1 MTDTKTIKVGLL
13 GLGTVGTGVYK
24 LIGRRSEEMQQK
36 TGAALEIKKILVH
49 NMKKV
54 RQGVDQNLL
63 TDQWKEIIE
72 DDEIQIVIEVMGGI
86 EPAKTM
92 ITEALKAGKN
102 VVSAN
107 KDLIAEYGKE
117 LYDAAKEGSADF
129 LFEAAVA
136 GGIPI
141 IRPLKQCLEG
151 NQIDEIMGIVN
162 GTTNYILTKMFE
174 DNMDFDEALAK
185 ATELGY
191 AEADPTADIEGIDA
205 GRKVAILASV
215 AFNSRVTLDNV
226 HIEGITKIT
235 AKDIRYA
242 KEMGC
247 EIKLLGVARCQEDG
261 VEAYVCPMLIP
272 AEHPL
277 ASVNDSYN
285 AVFVHGDAVGDTM
298 FYGRGAGELPT
309 ASAVVGDI
317 FEVVRNMKADC
328 CGRVGCTCYKT
339 LPVKAMADT
348 HNRYFLR
355 LQVEDRCGVLAE
367 ILEHF
372 AKYQASV
379 AQIMQ
384 KESKRPDTAEVV
396 VITKLVS
403 EGAFFKV
410 KEELENSASV
420 RKISSMIRVY
430 EK

>member
-141 IRPLKQCLEG
+141 IRPLKQSLAG
-151 NQIDEIMGIVN
+151 SMLTEIMGIVN
-162 GTTNYILTKMFE
+162 GTTNYILTKMSE
-174 DNMDFDEALAK
+174 EGMGYQEALDM
-185 ATELGY
+185 ATRLGY
-191 AEADPTADIEGIDA
+191 AEADPTADVEGYDA
-205 GRKVAILASV
+205 CRKIAILSSL
-215 AFNSRVTLDNV
+215 AFGQQVDFEDIYT
-226 HIEGITKIT
+226 EGITSIT
-235 AKDIRYA
+235 AEDIRYA
-242 KEMGC
+242 TAMNKS
-247 EIKLLGVARCQEDG
+247 IKLLGNSWRVDG
-261 VEAYVCPMLIP
+261 KIYAMVCPMLLDN
-272 AEHPL
+272 AHPL
-277 ASVNDSYN
+277 SGVNDVFN
-285 AVFVHGDAVGDTM
+285 AIFVRGNMVDETM
-298 FYGRGAGELPT
+298 FYGKGAGKLPT
-309 ASAVVGDI
+309 ASAVAADVVDCVKHTGKNIKILWNPEKLTLSDLGD
-317 FEVVRNMKADC
+317 FERQYFVRMPADAEAKAITAAF
-328 CGRVGCTCYKT
+328 GAVEMVSVEGINE
-339 LPVKAMADT
+339 KAFIT
-348 HNRYFLR
+348 
-355 LQVEDRCGVLAE
+355 GV
-367 ILEHF
+367 
-372 AKYQASV
+372 
-379 AQIMQ
+379 M
-384 KESKRPDTAEVV
+384 KESAFNEAAEKAGH
-396 VITKLVS
+396 II
-403 EGAFFKV
+403 
-410 KEELENSASV
+410 N
-420 RKISSMIRVY
+420 RIRLD
-430 EK
+430 